1 MRCLESLNREDYY
14 LLVFLQKVR
23 NFSHRD
29 ICEVDIAIEIQTL
42 DLEFWIIELAE
53 VQNDLIDGL
62 NEKSQLNV
70 SHTSI
75 HHTQQLILLIEI
87 D

>member
-14 LLVFLQKVR
+14 LLMFLQKVR
-23 NFSHRD
+23 NFSHRH
-29 ICEVDIAIEIQTL
+29 ICQVNIAIKIQTL

-62 NEKSQLNV
+62 DEKLQLNV

-75 HHTQQLILLIEI
+75 HYTQ
-87 D
+87 